1 MEPLRVLIV
10 EDEPDVQDL
19 LRAVLAEDAPAVTAV
34 DSALAA
40 GRLARRLRPDVVL
53 LDLALPY
60 RSGLALLKE
69 LKADPG
75 TAQIPVVIVS
85 GLVEQLRPEVRALA
99 DAVIGKPFHIEELRD
114 TVRAVCGRAA

>member
-1 MEPLRVLIV
+1 MEPLRALIV
-10 EDEPDVQDL
+10 EDEPALQDVLQQ
-19 LRAVLAEDAPAVTAV
+19 VLADDAPAVTAV

-53 LDLALPY
+53 LDLGLPY